1 MKFCADDRSTVTTL
15 ELGSTY
21 ARLGIFNKLIL
32 NTGSYFEKKIDF
44 TRDNLNESH
53 KIFNLIT
60 DAEKYSGMHLNDLI
74 LLIDSSSI
82 HSLDYT
88 IQKNYDKKIIT
99 LQDIEYLVNEST
111 NIIKLNNK
119 EKEILHTINSKLI
132 FDDDEVENFQ
142 NITSKV
148 NKVTLELKFIMIN
161 KKLCDTLK
169 NLFFSKHISLKEI
182 FCISYIKSSGLIERL
197 NISGYSSFID
207 IGHKKSSL
215 TIFKDN
221 KILYLNNIS
230 VGGDHITKDISKILN
245 IDYRKAEA
253 KKIKF
258 SKNNIAKEDELL
270 KNVINARLE
279 EIIELL
285 FLKCPLIKNNVFK
298 SNLNLYFI
306 GNGSKV
312 LNENLLSF
320 GSEFNFINEMS
331 IIEEGK
337 QDVIESA
344 IKFVSQNEKMQP
356 KKPIINL
363 ENKGFFEKLFEY
375 FTGK

>member
-1 MKFCADDRSTVTTL
+1 MNNSDELFPIL

-99 LQDIEYLVNEST
+99 LQDIKYLINEST

>member
-1 MKFCADDRSTVTTL
+1 MNNSDELFPIL

-32 NTGSYFEKKIDF
+32 NTDSYFEKKIDF

-99 LQDIEYLVNEST
+99 LQDIKYLINEST

>member
-1 MKFCADDRSTVTTL
+1 MNNSDELFPIL

-32 NTGSYFEKKIDF
+32 NTGLYFEKKIDF

-99 LQDIEYLVNEST
+99 LQDIKYLINEST

>member
-1 MKFCADDRSTVTTL
+1 MNNSDELFPIL

-32 NTGSYFEKKIDF
+32 NTDSYFEKKIDF

-99 LQDIEYLVNEST
+99 LQDIEYLINEST

-169 NLFFSKHISLKEI
+169 NLFFSKHIFLKEI

-207 IGHKKSSL
+207 IGLKKSSL

>member
-1 MKFCADDRSTVTTL
+1 MNNSDELFPIL

-99 LQDIEYLVNEST
+99 LQDIEYLINEST

-245 IDYRKAEA
+245 IDYRIAEA

-258 SKNNIAKEDELL
+258 SKNNSVKKDELL

-285 FLKCPLIKNNVFK
+285 FLKCPLIKNNAFK

>member
-1 MKFCADDRSTVTTL
+1 MSNSDELFPIL

-60 DAEKYSGMHLNDLI
+60 DAEKYSGKHLNDLI
-74 LLIDSSSI
+74 LLLDSSSI
-82 HSLDYT
+82 YSLDYT

-99 LQDIEYLVNEST
+99 LQDIEYLINEST

>member
-1 MKFCADDRSTVTTL
+1 MNNSDELFPIL

-32 NTGSYFEKKIDF
+32 NTGLYFEKKIDF

-99 LQDIEYLVNEST
+99 LQDIEYLINEST

-169 NLFFSKHISLKEI
+169 NLFFSKHIFLKEI

-207 IGHKKSSL
+207 IGLKKSSL

-245 IDYRKAEA
+245 IDYRIAEA

-258 SKNNIAKEDELL
+258 SKNNSAKENELL

>member
-1 MKFCADDRSTVTTL
+1 MNNSDELFPIL

-32 NTGSYFEKKIDF
+32 NTGLYFEKKIDF

-74 LLIDSSSI
+74 LLIESSSI

>member
-1 MKFCADDRSTVTTL
+1 MNNSDELFPIL

-99 LQDIEYLVNEST
+99 LQDIEYLINEST
-111 NIIKLNNK
+111 NIIKFNNK

>member
-1 MKFCADDRSTVTTL
+1 MNNSDELFPIL

-32 NTGSYFEKKIDF
+32 NTGLYFEKKIDF

-99 LQDIEYLVNEST
+99 LQDIEYLINEST

-245 IDYRKAEA
+245 IDYRIAEA

-258 SKNNIAKEDELL
+258 SKNNSAKENELL

>member
-1 MKFCADDRSTVTTL
+1 MNNSDELFPIL

-99 LQDIEYLVNEST
+99 LQDIEYLINEST

-245 IDYRKAEA
+245 LDYRKAEA

>member
-1 MKFCADDRSTVTTL
+1 MNNSDELFPIL

-32 NTGSYFEKKIDF
+32 NTDSYFEKKIDF

-99 LQDIEYLVNEST
+99 LQDIKYLINEST

-132 FDDDEVENFQ
+132 FDDDEVEKFQ

>member
-1 MKFCADDRSTVTTL
+1 MNNSDELFPIL

-32 NTGSYFEKKIDF
+32 NTGLYFEKKIDF

-119 EKEILHTINSKLI
+119 EKEILHTINTKLI
-132 FDDDEVENFQ
+132 FDDDVVENFQ
-142 NITSKV
+142 NIKSKV

-169 NLFFSKHISLKEI
+169 NLFFSKHIFLKEI

-207 IGHKKSSL
+207 IGLKKSSL

-245 IDYRKAEA
+245 IDYRIAEA

-258 SKNNIAKEDELL
+258 SKNNSAKENELL

>member
-1 MKFCADDRSTVTTL
+1 MNNSDELFPIL

-32 NTGSYFEKKIDF
+32 NTGLYFEKKIDF

-99 LQDIEYLVNEST
+99 LQDIEYLINEST
-111 NIIKLNNK
+111 NIIKFNNK

>member
-1 MKFCADDRSTVTTL
+1 MNNSDELFPIL

-119 EKEILHTINSKLI
+119 EKEILHTINTKLI
-132 FDDDEVENFQ
+132 FDDDVVENFQ
-142 NITSKV
+142 NIKSKV

-245 IDYRKAEA
+245 IDYRIAEA

-258 SKNNIAKEDELL
+258 SKNNSAKENELL

>member
-1 MKFCADDRSTVTTL
+1 MNNSDELFPIL

-119 EKEILHTINSKLI
+119 EKEILHTINTKLI
-132 FDDDEVENFQ
+132 FDDDVVENFQ
-142 NITSKV
+142 NIKSKV

-169 NLFFSKHISLKEI
+169 NLFFSKHIFLKEI

-207 IGHKKSSL
+207 IGLKKSSL

-245 IDYRKAEA
+245 IDYRIAEA

-258 SKNNIAKEDELL
+258 SKNNSAKENELL

>member
-1 MKFCADDRSTVTTL
+1 MSNSDELFPIL

-60 DAEKYSGMHLNDLI
+60 DAEKYSGTHLNDLI

-99 LQDIEYLVNEST
+99 LQDIEYLINEST

-119 EKEILHTINSKLI
+119 EKEILHTINSKLF

>member
-1 MKFCADDRSTVTTL
+1 MNNSDELFPIL

-99 LQDIEYLVNEST
+99 LQDIEYLINEST

>member
-1 MKFCADDRSTVTTL
+1 MSNSDELFPIL

-60 DAEKYSGMHLNDLI
+60 DAEKYSGTHLNDLI

-99 LQDIEYLVNEST
+99 LQDIEYLINEST

>member
-1 MKFCADDRSTVTTL
+1 MNNSDELFPIL

-60 DAEKYSGMHLNDLI
+60 DAEKYSGTHLNDLI

-99 LQDIEYLVNEST
+99 LQDIEYLINEST

-161 KKLCDTLK
+161 KKLCDILK

>member
-1 MKFCADDRSTVTTL
+1 MNNSDELFPIL

-99 LQDIEYLVNEST
+99 LKDIEYLINEST

>member
-1 MKFCADDRSTVTTL
+1 MNNSDELFPIL

-74 LLIDSSSI
+74 LLIDSSSV

-99 LQDIEYLVNEST
+99 LQDIEYLINEST

>member
-1 MKFCADDRSTVTTL
+1 MNNSDELFPIL

-99 LQDIEYLVNEST
+99 LQDIKYLINEST

-207 IGHKKSSL
+207 IGLKKSSL

>member
-1 MKFCADDRSTVTTL
+1 M
-15 ELGSTY
+15 
-21 ARLGIFNKLIL
+21 
-32 NTGSYFEKKIDF
+32 
-44 TRDNLNESH
+44 
-53 KIFNLIT
+53 
-60 DAEKYSGMHLNDLI
+60 
-74 LLIDSSSI
+74 
-82 HSLDYT
+82 
-88 IQKNYDKKIIT
+88 
-99 LQDIEYLVNEST
+99 
-111 NIIKLNNK
+111 
-119 EKEILHTINSKLI
+119 
-132 FDDDEVENFQ
+132 
-142 NITSKV
+142 
-148 NKVTLELKFIMIN
+148 
-161 KKLCDTLK
+161 
-169 NLFFSKHISLKEI
+169 
-182 FCISYIKSSGLIERL
+182 
-197 NISGYSSFID
+197 
-207 IGHKKSSL
+207 
-215 TIFKDN
+215 
-221 KILYLNNIS
+221 
-230 VGGDHITKDISKILN
+230 N
-245 IDYRKAEA
+245 IDYRIAEA

-258 SKNNIAKEDELL
+258 SKNNSAKENELL

>member
-1 MKFCADDRSTVTTL
+1 MNNSDELFPIL

-207 IGHKKSSL
+207 IGLKKSSL

>member
-1 MKFCADDRSTVTTL
+1 MNNSDELFPIL
-15 ELGSTY
+15 ELGSSY

-32 NTGSYFEKKIDF
+32 NTGSYFEKKIDL
-44 TRDNLNESH
+44 TKDNLNENQ

-60 DAEKYSGMHLNDLI
+60 DAEKYSGKHLNDLI
-74 LLIDSSSI
+74 LLLDSSSI
-82 HSLDYT
+82 HSLDYS

-99 LQDIEYLVNEST
+99 LQDIEYLINEST

-119 EKEILHTINSKLI
+119 EKEIMHTINSKLI
-132 FDDDEVENFQ
+132 FDDDIIENFQ
-142 NITSKV
+142 NIKNKV

-161 KKLCDTLK
+161 KKLCDVLK
-169 NLFFSKHISLKEI
+169 NLFFSKHITLKEI
-182 FCISYIKSSGLIERL
+182 FCISYIKSLGLIERL

-207 IGHKKSSL
+207 IGFKKSSL

-230 VGGDHITKDISKILN
+230 IGGDHITKDISKILK
-245 IDYRKAEA
+245 IDYRIAEA

-258 SKNNIAKEDELL
+258 SKNNSAKEDELL

-279 EIIELL
+279 EIVELL
-285 FLKCPLIKNNVFK
+285 FLKCPLIKNNILN

-337 QDVIESA
+337 KDVVESA
-344 IKFVSQNEKMQP
+344 IKFVSQNEKIQP
-356 KKPIINL
+356 KKSIINL

>member
-1 MKFCADDRSTVTTL
+1 MNNSDELFPIL

-32 NTGSYFEKKIDF
+32 NTDSYFEKKIDF

-60 DAEKYSGMHLNDLI
+60 DAEKHSGIHLNDLM
-74 LLIDSSSI
+74 LLLDSSSI

-99 LQDIEYLVNEST
+99 LQDIEYLINEST

-169 NLFFSKHISLKEI
+169 NLFFSKHIFLKEI

-207 IGHKKSSL
+207 IGLKKSSL

-245 IDYRKAEA
+245 IDYRIAEA

-258 SKNNIAKEDELL
+258 SKNNSAKENELL

>member
-1 MKFCADDRSTVTTL
+1 MNNSDELFPIL

-32 NTGSYFEKKIDF
+32 NTGLYFEKKIDF

-99 LQDIEYLVNEST
+99 LQDIKYLINEST

-245 IDYRKAEA
+245 LDYRKAEA

>member
-1 MKFCADDRSTVTTL
+1 MNNSDELFPIL

-99 LQDIEYLVNEST
+99 LQDIKYLINEST

-119 EKEILHTINSKLI
+119 EKEILHTINTKLI
-132 FDDDEVENFQ
+132 FDDDVVENFQ
-142 NITSKV
+142 NIKSKV

>member
-1 MKFCADDRSTVTTL
+1 MNNSDELFPIL

-32 NTGSYFEKKIDF
+32 NTGLYFEKKIDF

-99 LQDIEYLVNEST
+99 LQDIEYLINEST

>member
-1 MKFCADDRSTVTTL
+1 MNNSDELFPIL

-99 LQDIEYLVNEST
+99 LQDIEYLINEST

-148 NKVTLELKFIMIN
+148 NKVTLELKFIIIN

-230 VGGDHITKDISKILN
+230 VGGDHITKDITKILN

-285 FLKCPLIKNNVFK
+285 FLKCPLIKNNAFK

>member
-1 MKFCADDRSTVTTL
+1 MNNSDELFPIL

-74 LLIDSSSI
+74 LLIDSSSV

-99 LQDIEYLVNEST
+99 LQDIKYLINEST

>member
-1 MKFCADDRSTVTTL
+1 MNNSDELFPIL

-82 HSLDYT
+82 YSLDYT

-99 LQDIEYLVNEST
+99 LQDIEYLINEST

>member
-1 MKFCADDRSTVTTL
+1 MNNSDELFPIL

-44 TRDNLNESH
+44 TKDNFNENH

-99 LQDIEYLVNEST
+99 LKDIEYLINEST

>member
-1 MKFCADDRSTVTTL
+1 MNNSDELFPIL

-119 EKEILHTINSKLI
+119 EKEILHTINTKLI
-132 FDDDEVENFQ
+132 FDDDVVENFQ
-142 NITSKV
+142 NIKSKV

-207 IGHKKSSL
+207 IGLKKSSL

-245 IDYRKAEA
+245 IDYRIAEA

-258 SKNNIAKEDELL
+258 SKNNSAKENELL

>member
-1 MKFCADDRSTVTTL
+1 MNNSDELFPIL

>member
-1 MKFCADDRSTVTTL
+1 MNNSDELFPIL

-32 NTGSYFEKKIDF
+32 NTGLYFEKKIDF

-82 HSLDYT
+82 YSLDYT

-119 EKEILHTINSKLI
+119 EKEILHTINTKLI
-132 FDDDEVENFQ
+132 FDDDVVENFQ
-142 NITSKV
+142 NIKSKV

-169 NLFFSKHISLKEI
+169 NLFFSKHIFLKEI

-207 IGHKKSSL
+207 IGLKKSSL

-245 IDYRKAEA
+245 IDYRIAEA

-258 SKNNIAKEDELL
+258 SKNNSAKENELL

>member
-1 MKFCADDRSTVTTL
+1 MNNSDELFPIL

-32 NTGSYFEKKIDF
+32 NTGLYFEKKIDF

-82 HSLDYT
+82 YSLDYT

-99 LQDIEYLVNEST
+99 LQDIEYLINEST

-320 GSEFNFINEMS
+320 GSEFNLINEMS

>member
-1 MKFCADDRSTVTTL
+1 MNNSDELFPIL

-44 TRDNLNESH
+44 TKDNFNENH

-99 LQDIEYLVNEST
+99 LQDIKYLINEST

-298 SNLNLYFI
+298 SNLNL
-306 GNGSKV
+306 
-312 LNENLLSF
+312 
-320 GSEFNFINEMS
+320 
-331 IIEEGK
+331 
-337 QDVIESA
+337 
-344 IKFVSQNEKMQP
+344 
-356 KKPIINL
+356 
-363 ENKGFFEKLFEY
+363 
-375 FTGK
+375 